1 VVNLGCQTDWQARA
15 KNASELMGKLSM
27 IRVVALLTAAMLL
40 STAAKMISTD
50 RTGAAPG
57 LSLALAN

>member
-1 VVNLGCQTDWQARA
+1 
-15 KNASELMGKLSM
+15 M

-50 RTGAAPG
+50 RTEAAPG
-57 LSLALAN
+57 FSLR